1 MLIGTACSYYYLKLI
16 YVGAYV
22 MFVGVGLHPEEV
34 VRHVCTI
41 ESLQIQC
48 IDVIAVT

>member
-16 YVGAYV
+16 YVGACV
-22 MFVGVGLHPEEV
+22 MFVGVGLHPEE